1 MQLSHCSCTVKASG
15 GVVHPERSG
24 MTVIAR
30 LLLGLLADLVVDS
43 VTPGRSSFPEEMNG
57 YLERRGLTR
66 DSATHKVAA
75 R

>member
-1 MQLSHCSCTVKASG
+1 MANG
-15 GVVHPERSG
+15 GVVHPEKSG

-30 LLLGLLADLVVDS
+30 LLLGLLADLVLDS
-43 VTPGRSSFPEEMNG
+43 VTSGRNSFSQEMNG

-66 DSATHKVAA
+66 DSATHKVPA

>member
-1 MQLSHCSCTVKASG
+1 
-15 GVVHPERSG
+15 

-43 VTPGRSSFPEEMNG
+43 VASGRNSFSEEMNG

-66 DSATHKVAA
+66 DGATHKVPA

>member
-1 MQLSHCSCTVKASG
+1 
-15 GVVHPERSG
+15 

-30 LLLGLLADLVVDS
+30 LLLGLLADLVLKS
-43 VTPGRSSFPEEMNG
+43 ATSGQRSLSEEMNS

-66 DSATHKVAA
+66 DSATHKVPA

>member
-1 MQLSHCSCTVKASG
+1 
-15 GVVHPERSG
+15 

-30 LLLGLLADLVVDS
+30 LLLGLLADLVLDS
-43 VTPGRSSFPEEMNG
+43 VTSVRSSFSQEMNG

-66 DSATHKVAA
+66 DGATHKVPA